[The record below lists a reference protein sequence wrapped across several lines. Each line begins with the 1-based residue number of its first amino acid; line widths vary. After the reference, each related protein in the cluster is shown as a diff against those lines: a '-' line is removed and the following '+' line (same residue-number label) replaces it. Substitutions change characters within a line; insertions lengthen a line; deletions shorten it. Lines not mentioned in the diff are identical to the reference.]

1 MLILSAGMPRA
12 GSGWHYN
19 LLHDLNVAAGG
30 QDAREIRRRYHLGG
44 ILTEVNCNLGTLSPV
59 RLFPVLIPAMLG
71 NTFVVKLHG
80 GPRPLAVLFMRLGL
94 IRSTYIYRD
103 PRAALLSAYEYGQ
116 RGGSGFRQINTI
128 EDAINFMLPYL
139 DIWKAWLAVPQTLPV
154 RYEDLLAN
162 YDAEIAR
169 LCAHLSYSQNDAA
182 ISAVVENYRPGKS
195 SSGDKGLHFHK
206 GQPQRFR
213 TALSS
218 DELEAANQAFS
229 PFLGMMGYSL

>member
-1 MLILSAGMPRA
+1 
-12 GSGWHYN
+12 
-19 LLHDLNVAAGG
+19 
-30 QDAREIRRRYHLGG
+30 
-44 ILTEVNCNLGTLSPV
+44 
-59 RLFPVLIPAMLG
+59 
-71 NTFVVKLHG
+71 
-80 GPRPLAVLFMRLGL
+80 
-94 IRSTYIYRD
+94 
-103 PRAALLSAYEYGQ
+103 
-116 RGGSGFRQINTI
+116 
-128 EDAINFMLPYL
+128 MLPYL

-154 RYEDLLAN
+154 RYEDLLVN

-169 LCAHLSYSQNDAA
+169 LCAHLSYSQNDVA
-182 ISAVVENYRPGKS
+182 ISAVVENYRPAKS